1 LAPENPIF
9 PELGEALQS
18 TRTQSPEPPPT
29 IDEVKD
35 YWNRRP
41 CNVRHS
47 DLEVGTQEY
56 FDAVEARKY
65 FVEPHIPGFA
75 DFARWNGKRVLEIG
89 CGIGTDAINFARHGA
104 EYVAVELSEASLDL
118 ARKRFELYGLAGE
131 LYVADVE
138 DLVSSGV
145 PPGPYDL
152 IYSFGVLH
160 HTVNPSKALSE
171 LNEFAGPETEL
182 RIMLYAQNSWKAMLI
197 EQSLDQPEAQD
208 ECPIALTF
216 TDNDAEQLL
225 LSAGFSVTS
234 IRQDHIFPYQVD
246 KYIRYEYE
254 LEPWFREMPIEMRKA
269 MDRHLGWHL
278 LISARKNRK
287 QVVF

>member
-1 LAPENPIF
+1 
-9 PELGEALQS
+9 LQS
-18 TRTQSPEPPPT
+18 TRTQLPETAPT
-29 IDEVKD
+29 IDEVRD

-47 DLEVGTQEY
+47 DLEIGTREY

-75 DFARWNGKRVLEIG
+75 DFAKWRGKRVLEIG

-104 EYVAVELSEASLDL
+104 EYVGVELSEASLAL
-118 ARKRFELYGLAGE
+118 ARKRFELYGLAGQ

-138 DLVSSGV
+138 ELASSGV

-160 HTVNPSKALSE
+160 HTINPLKALSE

-182 RIMLYAQNSWKAMLI
+182 RIMLYAKNSWKAMLI
-197 EQSLDQPEAQD
+197 EESLDQPEAQD

-216 TDNDAEQLL
+216 TDSDAEKLL
-225 LSAGFSVTS
+225 ESAGFSVKS
-234 IRQDHIFPYQVD
+234 IEQDHIFPYQVD

-254 LEPWFREMPIEMRKA
+254 LEPWFQEMSIEMRKG
-269 MDRHLGWHL
+269 MERHLGWHL
-278 LISARKNRK
+278 LISARKTGK
-287 QVVF
+287 